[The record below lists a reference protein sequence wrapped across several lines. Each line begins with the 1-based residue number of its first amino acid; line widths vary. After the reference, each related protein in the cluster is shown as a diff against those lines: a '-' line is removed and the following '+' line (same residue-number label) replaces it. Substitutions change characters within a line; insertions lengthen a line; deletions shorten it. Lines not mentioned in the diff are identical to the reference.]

1 MLMKLIDEVLTK
13 WRRKEINLFKVC
25 LYFHCIKKKSL
36 KLLEDKNDFVINLIN
51 NSIFEEIIN
60 LSKEKIT
67 DNKNNNNNS
76 FNDEDKIFFVI
87 FVTFIFNL
95 ENEYINDQKKG
106 LLHLINNDINKE
118 YEKNVQHNKDKLK
131 QNNKNIKDNSLQ
143 NLFNQNKYKKID
155 ILIKHIIDLEISQHI
170 SSPPKE
176 NTFINYKIYAYY
188 SIMEFIFH
196 ILQNNDEQAGKI
208 FSKYIKNIFITLLN
222 MNHTILYNE
231 NVLSLA
237 NKTLL
242 FIVYINHHLI
252 KDNEKEFFNFLFIQL
267 NKNNEF
273 ILPIIQE
280 IFVTYLKKKK
290 KLILNKEI
298 YQYLDNYLND
308 NISLLLKYGKKE
320 NLFFFLN
327 VLSIYKIFINTYIS
341 NNDQNVYTIKNEDN
355 VHIILNIK
363 HIINNINK
371 LLEYLVH
378 ISKEYIHKNTDID
391 ISLYNQ
397 DSIYYNEQEEN
408 TNDKKTSY
416 FVDNILKEVDKEK
429 YAINSVQRINYEF
442 NTRLVQNFSL
452 HKNNNLFSY
461 ITYHI
466 CTFFNDISNI
476 IDTECISIN
485 TTYFIHF
492 MKPFLSS
499 HNNED
504 DLFLTYFLIKYLYTY
519 TENLLKKCP
528 IIFDSFVNYIMY
540 LFKHINVLTKNK
552 FLVTEQTNL
561 IIILNKIKNVENVN
575 DIVDIY
581 CTLYIHLVQN
591 LSLFLKYLKYYNNE
605 EIKEKILVHYEYFIF
620 YVFHETN
627 NVNFHIIFKNNNAA
641 FVTLKLLYNLLKINN
656 FHFENIH
663 NIYFKLCTVQKYL
676 QNIHE
681 QNFQHLYSYQKHMA
695 NTNSIFYLNKIKTFL
710 LNNLDCISN
719 DKKTPFYI
727 SNKKKKLKNKSTR
740 QIKNIH
746 HKNNETGLV
755 FSVQESLNSSSQ
767 NINKQKK
774 KKKKKKKKL
783 LAEIKNAIN
792 DVNTSKQVITENN
805 ESLDERIDEEI
816 EKNTQ
821 NSIMDNNI
829 IPYNIN
835 EIQQSQN
842 SGKNEGYT
850 EIEQEHNE
858 LNNSIIVTY
867 NITNN
872 NEHMNKENDKLCNSG
887 NQHNEFNSMS
897 VKNKCDETLKKKV
910 EKKKALKNKNLDH
923 NNNVAHK
930 NSLEVKTL
938 KENIKKVSTSDAINS
953 LKFMKQSI
961 LNDL

>member
-1 MLMKLIDEVLTK
+1 MHMKLIDEVLTK

-25 LYFHCIKKKSL
+25 LYFHCIKKSL
-36 KLLEDKNDFVINLIN
+36 KLLEDKNDFFINLIN
-51 NSIFEEIIN
+51 DSIFEEIIN
-60 LSKEKIT
+60 LSKQKIT
-67 DNKNNNNNS
+67 DNNNNSNNNNNNNNNNS
-76 FNDEDKIFFVI
+76 FNDEDKFFFVI

-95 ENEYINDQKKG
+95 ENEYINDQNKG
-106 LLHLINNDINKE
+106 LLHLINNDNNKE
-118 YEKNVQHNKDKLK
+118 YEKNIQHNKDKLK
-131 QNNKNIKDNSLQ
+131 QNNKNIRDNSSQ

-155 ILIKHIIDLEISQHI
+155 ILIKNIIDLEISQHI

-176 NTFINYKIYAYY
+176 NKFINYKIYAYY
-188 SIMEFIFH
+188 AIIQFIFH

-208 FSKYIKNIFITLLN
+208 FSKYIKNIFTTLLN
-222 MNHTILYNE
+222 INHTILCNE
-231 NVLSLA
+231 NILSLA

-242 FIVYINHHLI
+242 FIVFINHHLI

-267 NKNNEF
+267 NKYNEYM
-273 ILPIIQE
+273 LPIIQE

-290 KLILNKEI
+290 KLMLNKEI

-327 VLSIYKIFINTYIS
+327 VLSIYKIFIKKYIS

-363 HIINNINK
+363 HIINNVNK

-378 ISKEYIHKNTDID
+378 ISKDYIYNNTNID

-397 DSIYYNEQEEN
+397 DSIYYNKPEEN
-408 TNDKKTSY
+408 TNDKRTSY
-416 FVDNILKEVDKEK
+416 FVDNIIKEVDKEK
-429 YAINSVQRINYEF
+429 YAINSVQSINHEF
-442 NTRLVQNFSL
+442 NTTLVQNYSL
-452 HKNNNLFSY
+452 YQNNNLFSY

-504 DLFLTYFLIKYLYTY
+504 DLFLTYFLIKHLYTY

-528 IIFDSFVNYIMY
+528 IIFDGFVNYIMY
-540 LFKHINVLTKNK
+540 LFKHINLLTKNN
-552 FLVTEQTNL
+552 FSITEQTNL
-561 IIILNKIKNVENVN
+561 INILNKIKNVEHVN

-620 YVFHETN
+620 HVFHETN

-663 NIYFKLCTVQKYL
+663 NIYFKLCKVQNHL

-681 QNFQHLYSYQKHMA
+681 QNSQHYLYTYQNHMA

-710 LNNLDCISN
+710 LNNLDSISN

-727 SNKKKKLKNKSTR
+727 ANKKKKLKYKSPR

-746 HKNNETGLV
+746 HNNNESGLV
-755 FSVQESLNSSSQ
+755 LSAQET
-767 NINKQKK
+767 
-774 KKKKKKKKL
+774 
-783 LAEIKNAIN
+783 EIKNPIN
-792 DVNTSKQVITENN
+792 DVKRSKQEINESN

-816 EKNTQ
+816 ERNSQ

-829 IPYNIN
+829 ISYNVN
-835 EIQQSQN
+835 EIEQSQN
-842 SGKNEGYT
+842 SGKNEEYT
-850 EIEQEHNE
+850 EMEQEQNE
-858 LNNSIIVTY
+858 LNNDMMVTY
-867 NITNN
+867 NVTNN
-872 NEHMNKENDKLCNSG
+872 NEHMNKENDKLCN
-887 NQHNEFNSMS
+887 NENEYNEFNSIS
-897 VKNKCDETLKKKV
+897 VKNKCDETLKKKM
-910 EKKKALKNKNLDH
+910 EKKKSLKNKNLDH

-930 NSLEVKTL
+930 NSLEIKTL
-938 KENIKKVSTSDAINS
+938 KENIKMVSSSDAINS